1 MQEKYKF
8 FEWDEDNFQL
18 PDKFVL
24 DESSDLADALS
35 VFYSAG
41 GYEFF
46 NVIEPEYYS
55 DNWLNFVG
63 NLYSEI
69 EDNKY
74 CSIGKKYSIPL
85 TELQKQEL
93 LDRGVPE
100 IFLTDL

>member
-8 FEWDEDNFQL
+8 YEWDEDNFQL
-18 PDKFVL
+18 PFVL
-24 DESSDLADALS
+24 DENSDLADALN

-46 NVIEPEYYS
+46 NVSNTRYYS

-63 NLYSEI
+63 NLYREI
-69 EDNKY
+69 DNNKY
-74 CSIGKKYSIPL
+74 CSKGKKYNIPL
-85 TELQKQEL
+85 TEPQKQEL

>member
-8 FEWDEDNFQL
+8 YEWDEDNFQL
-18 PDKFVL
+18 PFVI
-24 DESSDLADALS
+24 DENSDLADALN

-46 NVIEPEYYS
+46 NVIDPRYYS

-63 NLYSEI
+63 NLYREI

-74 CSIGKKYSIPL
+74 SSKGKKYNIPL
-85 TELQKQEL
+85 TEPQKQEL